1 MGWQIVVTGRDVLG
15 HPVNVTSVKAAFTP
29 DEKAPQLTPPHFEML
44 RGWVVDADV
53 TTPPDGIPA
62 DGGGFGRIQLTL
74 TATGFA
80 PVSVSLAPQTFP
92 HPWQWNNGACTAV
105 SGLSIVDLT
114 ATFIRISGAP
124 PATVSDGELLNAAR
138 NRKTRAVT
146 GVRPRGWL
154 GELPPRG
161 EPQPR
166 RRTLTGLQHI
176 HLPEPHL
183 LGDPSG
189 NAFDRFRTV
198 PKDGD
203 PGKSGR
209 FLWVEWGDSDA
220 RAFAEHRRF
229 LAAVWAP
236 FPRLAGKDL
245 PEETDFVLWFAPT
258 TAKVPFSDADYPY
271 GVLIDA
277 TNLPFQPYADLAY
290 RHLFSQHHLAAQL
303 LAAGRQAVLVMPIA
317 AAGDLG
323 PFASTSGWQR
333 FLLELS
339 THLAATQIY
348 PQDMPIKPPRPPRV
362 GRIVVA
368 AFSSGGTIATTL
380 LTHGTKLPD
389 KLPDP
394 AWGAGP
400 GADTD
405 FHTRFAE
412 FWDLDTSLTDL
423 PKGAFE
429 RRRGTEAAWLADGG
443 GRRRLRFYHSVTTI
457 GGWLPDSSTEAD
469 PGFRKLLETGGRV
482 ASRAVTPSGDW
493 AEQWEDGS
501 RNWAIVLFSDNN
513 SATTATTGYL
523 GGPGGIDPP
532 SGAGHE
538 VIPQLAFGHAASLS
552 TLATPSP
559 PSH

>member
-209 FLWVEWGDSDA
+209 FLWVEWGT
-220 RAFAEHRRF
+220 RTP
-229 LAAVWAP
+229 AP
-236 FPRLAGKDL
+236 SP
-245 PEETDFVLWFAPT
+245 
-258 TAKVPFSDADYPY
+258 
-271 GVLIDA
+271 
-277 TNLPFQPYADLAY
+277 N
-290 RHLFSQHHLAAQL
+290 
-303 LAAGRQAVLVMPIA
+303 IA
-317 AAGDLG
+317 A
-323 PFASTSGWQR
+323 
-333 FLLELS
+333 
-339 THLAATQIY
+339 
-348 PQDMPIKPPRPPRV
+348 
-362 GRIVVA
+362 
-368 AFSSGGTIATTL
+368 
-380 LTHGTKLPD
+380 
-389 KLPDP
+389 
-394 AWGAGP
+394 
-400 GADTD
+400 
-405 FHTRFAE
+405 
-412 FWDLDTSLTDL
+412 FW
-423 PKGAFE
+423 
-429 RRRGTEAAWLADGG
+429 
-443 GRRRLRFYHSVTTI
+443 
-457 GGWLPDSSTEAD
+457 
-469 PGFRKLLETGGRV
+469 
-482 ASRAVTPSGDW
+482 
-493 AEQWEDGS
+493 
-501 RNWAIVLFSDNN
+501 
-513 SATTATTGYL
+513 
-523 GGPGGIDPP
+523 PP
-532 SGAGHE
+532 SGRPFPGSRE
-538 VIPQLAFGHAASLS
+538 RICRRRPTSSSGSRRPRPRCPS
-552 TLATPSP
+552 ATPTIP
-559 PSH
+559 TAC